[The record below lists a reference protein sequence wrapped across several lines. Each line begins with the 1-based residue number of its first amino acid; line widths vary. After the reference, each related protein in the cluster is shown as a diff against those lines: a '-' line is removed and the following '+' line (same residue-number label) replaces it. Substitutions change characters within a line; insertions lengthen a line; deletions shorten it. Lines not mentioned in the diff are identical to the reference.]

1 MVRLRETIGQI
12 GVRAA
17 LSAPTPTQ
25 RKQRLMKLYQYGII
39 RPSLL
44 QWAIAVN
51 GLKES

>member
-1 MVRLRETIGQI
+1 MRHIRETIGHI

-17 LSAPTPTQ
+17 LSAPTAPKK
-25 RKQRLMKLYQYGII
+25 KQRLTALYQAGII

-51 GLKES
+51 GLKEE